1 MKKIDWDSIYMTM
14 AYLIAMKSKDL
25 STHVGAVIIGSNN
38 EVRSVGFNGMPIGI
52 NDDMLERQN
61 KPEKYYWMEHA
72 ERNAIFLS
80 NSLVR
85 GCRMYTNGIPCADCA
100 RAIIQAGIVE
110 VIVDKVWD
118 DNNVDIWKE
127 SAERT
132 KVMFS
137 EAGVKLRFWEGDFLD
152 IHRFR
157 RGEKL

>member
-1 MKKIDWDSIYMTM
+1 MKKISWDDLYMTM
-14 AYLIAMKSKDL
+14 VYLIAIKSKDE
-25 STHVGAVIIGSNN
+25 STHIGAVIIGPNN
-38 EVRSVGFNGMPIGI
+38 EIRSAGFNGMPMRV
-52 NDDMLERQN
+52 NDNVLERQDR
-61 KPEKYYWMEHA
+61 PEKYYWMEHA

-80 NSLVR
+80 NSPVR
-85 GCRMYTNGIPCADCA
+85 GCCMYTNGIPCADCA
-100 RAIIQAGIVE
+100 RAIIQVGIVE

-132 KVMFS
+132 KVMFK
-137 EAGVKLRFWEGDFLD
+137 EAGVKLRFWEGNILD